1 MIGDGQV
8 SQGSTVSKSNAIK
21 IRTLNEGKTIV
32 GMAGMRLFLKSDQ
45 KYLFSFHF

>member
-21 IRTLNEGKTIV
+21 IRTLNEGKTLV
-32 GMAGMRLFLKSDQ
+32 GMAGNSRPF
-45 KYLFSFHF
+45 FPFHF